1 MIVQV
6 YDVVNDVFSDYSPS
20 KRNRGYNANTQYV
33 SNKPGMPRRSDEV
46 EENILRR
53 VIIHIINIFQTT
65 KQQHLELK
73 RINSL
78 WEQSKR
84 EINEKNKE
92 IQSLK
97 DGKTARRQNQIQ
109 TLENTIADLQ
119 NQIEDYVYRIY
130 VI

>member
-1 MIVQV
+1 M
-6 YDVVNDVFSDYSPS
+6 
-20 KRNRGYNANTQYV
+20 
-33 SNKPGMPRRSDEV
+33 
-46 EENILRR
+46 
-53 VIIHIINIFQTT
+53 
-65 KQQHLELK
+65 ELK

-97 DGKTARRQNQIQ
+97 DGRTARRQNQIQ

-119 NQIEDYVYRIY
+119 NQIEDYVYYLYITY
-130 VI
+130 IQIET